1 MSLSIYIFKG
11 EHKNKG
17 EELLRNALKTYVE
30 EKREKSV
37 NFECIDFAKASL
49 GRTQSGKPF
58 LEGYPVHFSISHTG
72 DIWSCLIS
80 TENVGLDIQKMRDLD
95 FNKLANRFFLDEE
108 IKFVRDFGRDG
119 FFDIWVRKEACI
131 KYLGTGIRDIRAF
144 SVVENSKLV
153 DEISLKDMGSNIE
166 GEISLKDMGSNIED
180 EAAGKY
186 SACFIKAFELAH
198 DIKGACCFG
207 MRGVDLWIKEL
218 S

>member
-30 EKREKSV
+30 EKCEKSV
-37 NFECIDFAKASL
+37 NFDCIDFAEAPL
-49 GRTQSGKPF
+49 ERTQNGKPF
-58 LEGYPVHFSISHTG
+58 LQGYPVHFSISHTG

-80 TENVGLDIQKMRDLD
+80 AENVGLDIQKTREVSFD
-95 FNKLANRFFLDEE
+95 KLANRFFLDEE
-108 IKFVRDFGRDG
+108 IKFVSDFGRDG

-144 SVVENSKLV
+144 SVIENGKLV
-153 DEISLKDMGSNIE
+153 DEISLKDKVSNF
-166 GEISLKDMGSNIED
+166 ED
-180 EAAGKY
+180 KADGKY
-186 SACFIKAFELAH
+186 STCFIKTFELAH